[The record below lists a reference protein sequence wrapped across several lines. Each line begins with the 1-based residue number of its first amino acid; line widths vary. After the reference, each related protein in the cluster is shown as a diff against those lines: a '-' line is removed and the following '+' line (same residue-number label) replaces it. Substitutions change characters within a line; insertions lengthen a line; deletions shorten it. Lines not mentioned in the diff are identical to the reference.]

1 MPCRTANER
10 FKEQFRAWQNDP
22 LNEYQDSEPILNN
35 LGYRLLGG
43 KRVGEAIVIFRMNAD
58 EHPESANVFDSLA
71 AGYLA
76 ANDRARA
83 IVNYER
89 ALALDPKMESAL
101 EALKKLRDQ

>member
-1 MPCRTANER
+1 N
-10 FKEQFRAWQNDP
+10 EQFRTWKNDP
-22 LNEYQDSEPILNN
+22 LNEYQDSEPVLND

-43 KRVGEAIVIFRMNAD
+43 KKVGDAITIFRMNAE

-71 AGYLA
+71 EAYLA

-89 ALALDPKMESAL
+89 ALALDPKLESAV
-101 EALKKLRDQ
+101 EALKKLREQ